1 MNATPAR
8 RVLLTGAR
16 APIALDLARQFAAA
30 GWQVHTADSQPAHAT
45 SASGAVHCHHRVPPP
60 RQQPAGFVLA
70 DA

>member
-45 SASGAVHCHHRVPPP
+45 SARRRRGLELGSPPP
-60 RQQPAGFVLA
+60 
-70 DA
+70 